1 MKLKKILALALSG
14 ILAVSMLAGCGG
26 AAGSVTNDNVKPAT
40 SAVIGSVNSKLDK
53 LDKLNVKF
61 ASDSDFASQL
71 AIVAN
76 SATLSD
82 VSNLSGGAYLTGN
95 AQAALTYVTG
105 AKWMQ
110 SAPDAAGTYV
120 CGIWFDGGMS
130 GDAVATAVANNLNLA
145 ASITDGFNV
154 TKSALESYKVTV
166 GTGASEKTVWLV
178 GILVTLETK
187 STT

>member
-40 SAVIGSVNSKLDK
+40 SAVIGSVNSKLG
-53 LDKLNVKF
+53 KLNVKF

-145 ASITDGFNV
+145 AAITEDFNV

>member
-26 AAGSVTNDNVKPAT
+26 AAGSVTKDNVTPAT
-40 SAVIGSVNSKLDK
+40 SKVIGSVNKKLDE
-53 LDKLNVKF
+53 LQVKF

-76 SATLSD
+76 SATLND
-82 VSNLSGGAYLTGN
+82 VSSLSGGAYLTGG
-95 AQAALTYVTG
+95 AQTALTYITG

-110 SAPDAAGTYV
+110 SAPDAEGTYV

-130 GDAVATAVANNLNLA
+130 ADAVATAVATNLNLA
-145 ASITDGFNV
+145 AAITENFNV